1 MITRKEFM
9 HQATQ
14 FVERF
19 NLLAQV
25 LQHATATGIALI
37 TLNFN
42 CMMVSAEPP
51 ARASDVQGATER
63 HADGIANAGNA
74 PEAINSDKLPGRFHL
89 TPQQEQYL
97 AKVLETWQDRT
108 KETKTFRCEFV
119 RWNYNPAFE
128 LPQFKD
134 VPLVVNNGDLKYA
147 NPDKGTFRVTRVM
160 NLDTKTGEYK
170 AAKDIHGEHWVC
182 DGASIWQHDH
192 KNKRV
197 IERRIPEEMQG
208 EAIRNTP
215 LPFLFGSQAADL
227 KKRYFLC
234 IVTPREY
241 AQKEIWV
248 DAVPRTKT
256 DSGNFREAI
265 LRLDRNTFEPIALR
279 VYDPGDTYAT
289 YEFSNVVI
297 NDPFEG
303 IKRLFA
309 PPSVPFGWQKIVE
322 MPAEATARRTV
333 PGGETNSQGR

>member
-1 MITRKEFM
+1 MGI
-9 HQATQ
+9 
-14 FVERF
+14 
-19 NLLAQV
+19 LLI
-25 LQHATATGIALI
+25 ATADSCLV
-37 TLNFN
+37 
-42 CMMVSAEPP
+42 MAEPP
-51 ARASDVQGATER
+51 AANEAKFQGTAESPASDQTNQTE
-63 HADGIANAGNA
+63 DEGTANTDA
-74 PEAINSDKLPGRFHL
+74 LPGRFQL
-89 TPQQEQYL
+89 TSQQEKYL
-97 AKVLETWQDRT
+97 QKVLEAWQDRT

-160 NLDTKTGEYK
+160 NLDIKTGEYK
-170 AAKDIHGEHWVC
+170 AAKDLHGEHWVC
-182 DGASIWQHDH
+182 DGVSIWQHDH

-197 IERRIPEEMQG
+197 IERKIPDEMQG

-227 KKRYFLC
+227 KNRYFLC
-234 IVTPREY
+234 IVTPQEY
-241 AQKEIWV
+241 AQNEIWV

-289 YEFSNVVI
+289 YEFSDVVI

-322 MPAEATARRTV
+322 MPAEATARRTDPV
-333 PGGETNSQGR
+333 GETESQER

>member
-1 MITRKEFM
+1 MPP
-9 HQATQ
+9 AD
-14 FVERF
+14 RF
-19 NLLAQV
+19 LLFCRSCSFAI
-25 LQHATATGIALI
+25 ATGIILFA
-37 TLNFN
+37 FSGN
-42 CMMVSAEPP
+42 CTTGMAEESTRQSDLQDPRKRAAVTKTQTAGVSDA
-51 ARASDVQGATER
+51 
-63 HADGIANAGNA
+63 
-74 PEAINSDKLPGRFHL
+74 DKLPGRFHL
-89 TPQQEQYL
+89 TPQQQQYL
-97 AKVLETWQDRT
+97 EKVLEAWQDRT

-197 IERRIPEEMQG
+197 IERSIPEEMQG

-241 AQKEIWV
+241 AKKEIWV

-303 IKRLFA
+303 IKRLFS
-309 PPSVPFGWQKIVE
+309 PPNVPFGWQKVVE
-322 MPAEATARRTV
+322 MPTEATARRPT
-333 PGGETNSQGR
+333 PRGETDSQGR

>member
-1 MITRKEFM
+1 M

-14 FVERF
+14 FAERF
-19 NLLAQV
+19 NPLAQV
-25 LQHATATGIALI
+25 RLHATATGIALF
-37 TLNFN
+37 TLTFN
-42 CMMVSAEPP
+42 CIMVSAEPP
-51 ARASDVQGATER
+51 TRDGNAQGAQGATEI
-63 HADGIANAGNA
+63 HADGNANAANA
-74 PEAINSDKLPGRFHL
+74 PEATNADKLPGRFHL

-197 IERRIPEEMQG
+197 IERQIPEEMQG

-333 PGGETNSQGR
+333 PGGKTNSQER

>member
-1 MITRKEFM
+1 MYLPVF
-9 HQATQ
+9 
-14 FVERF
+14 RF
-19 NLLAQV
+19 NPLSSHHRSVQRPWSFVVAIGMLLIFA
-25 LQHATATGIALI
+25 ADTGLV
-37 TLNFN
+37 
-42 CMMVSAEPP
+42 MAEPAP
-51 ARASDVQGATER
+51 AGAASRIEPQSLSSKTAGEKSNSDAL
-63 HADGIANAGNA
+63 ANA
-74 PEAINSDKLPGRFHL
+74 DTLPARFHL
-89 TPQQEQYL
+89 TPQQETYL
-97 AKVLETWQDRT
+97 EKVLQTWQDRT

-160 NLDTKTGEYK
+160 NLDTKTGDYK

-197 IERRIPEEMQG
+197 IERKIPDEMQG

-227 KKRYFLC
+227 KTRYFLC
-234 IVTPREY
+234 IVTPQEY

-248 DAVPRTKT
+248 DAVPRTQT
-256 DSGNFREAI
+256 DAGNFREAI
-265 LRLDRNTFEPIALR
+265 LRLNRKTFGPIALR

-309 PPSVPFGWQKIVE
+309 PPSVPFGWQKVVE

-333 PGGETNSQGR
+333 PGGETDSQER